1 MRLFIFDP
9 SRVVCEIS
17 VAVREGLADP
27 PSGRG
32 CGQLGE
38 FSGSVGY
45 RALVLPGWLDQFF
58 DRRAVHLRLLVLLA
72 VAVSYFLVFASPTVL
87 DAVLVGG
94 AVLAMAAGPRWPLAV
109 VATLAGLLVVA
120 PEGAS
125 HLALKVLAGVALFEL
140 AMRRSGWPLAVAAA
154 VMTAVYALNR
164 PDDLP
169 GLVFRA
175 VMAIGGP
182 ILLGTYVR
190 SVRRLTQVEV
200 RTSVAR
206 ELHDL
211 VAHHVSSIVLRVKVA
226 RQVLAP
232 EDARVRAVLDD
243 VHETGVAALADLRQL
258 VTVLRDPSQSFVEP
272 DSLPA
277 AVEAAVAR
285 ARKVGLRVDAT
296 VDPALAR
303 LDATRGLTV
312 LRLAQEGLA
321 NVAKHAGSSARTQ
334 FSTSV
339 SADAVRLEIRD
350 DGGDF
355 RMAGSGSGH
364 GLVGLRERVEMLDG
378 TLEAGVH
385 GHGWRLLAVLPVAS

>member
-1 MRLFIFDP
+1 M
-9 SRVVCEIS
+9 V
-17 VAVREGLADP
+17 ADP

-32 CGQLGE
+32 SGQLGE
-38 FSGSVGY
+38 FSASPGY
-45 RALVLPGWLDQFF
+45 RARVVPAWLDQFF
-58 DRRAVHLRLLVLLA
+58 DRRAIPLRLLVLVA
-72 VAVSYFLVFASPTVL
+72 VATSYFLFMATPNGL
-87 DAVLVGG
+87 DLVLVSL
-94 AVLAMAAGPRWPLAV
+94 AVMAMAAGPRWPLAV
-109 VATLAGLLVVA
+109 VLTQAGLLA
-120 PEGAS
+120 LATSAEAS

-140 AMRRSGWPLAVAAA
+140 AMRRSGWPLLVAALG
-154 VMTAVYALNR
+154 VTAVYGLYR
-164 PDDLP
+164 SDDVP

-175 VMAIGGP
+175 VMAVGGP

-190 SVRRLTQVEV
+190 SVRQLAQVEV

-232 EDARVRAVLDD
+232 SDERLRQVLDD

-258 VTVLRDPSQSFVEP
+258 VTVLRDPSQTFVDPE
-272 DSLPA
+272 SLPS

-285 ARKVGLRVDAT
+285 ARKVGLRVDAS
-296 VDPALAR
+296 VDPALAQ
-303 LDATRGLTV
+303 LDPTRGLTV

-321 NVAKHAGSSARTQ
+321 NVAKHAGTAARTRLAM
-334 FSTSV
+334 SV
-339 SADAVRLEIRD
+339 SGEVVRLEIRD

-355 RMAGSGSGH
+355 PVAGRDEPGH
-364 GLVGLRERVEMLDG
+364 GLTGLRERVEMLGG

-385 GHGWRLLAVLPVAS
+385 GRGWRLLAVMPVSS

>member
-1 MRLFIFDP
+1 MA
-9 SRVVCEIS
+9 
-17 VAVREGLADP
+17 VAEGFADQ

-45 RALVLPGWLDQFF
+45 RAFVLPGWLDQLF
-58 DRRAVHLRLLVLLA
+58 DRRAVPLRLLVLVA
-72 VAVSYFLVFASPTVL
+72 VAVSYFLVLASPTAL
-87 DAVLVGG
+87 DVVLVGG

-109 VATLAGLLVVA
+109 VVAQAGLLAVA
-120 PEGAS
+120 PDAS
-125 HLALKVLAGVALFEL
+125 HLALKVLAGIALFEL

-154 VMTAVYALNR
+154 VMTAVYALYR
-164 PDDLP
+164 PDDVA

-232 EDARVRAVLDD
+232 EDERVRAVLDD

-277 AVEAAVAR
+277 AVAAAVAR

-312 LRLAQEGLA
+312 LRLTQEGLA

-355 RMAGSGSGH
+355 RMADSGSGH
-364 GLVGLRERVEMLDG
+364 GLIGLRERVEMLGG
-378 TLEAGVH
+378 TLEAGAH
-385 GHGWRLLAVLPVAS
+385 GQGWRLLAVLPVAS